1 METKALSLIAKKS
14 RRRRHVE
21 LYPSLH
27 VLRVVLLDVFYGDRE
42 RGRCV
47 FRRRIDHSKF
57 PGGGNSKND
66 RILCPLRPLCFTLAV
81 DLRDTTRRGR
91 FSKATTP
98 FLLEGLS

>member
-1 METKALSLIAKKS
+1 MSLIAKKS
-14 RRRRHVE
+14 RRRRRHVE

-47 FRRRIDHSKF
+47 FRRRMITQVSR
-57 PGGGNSKND
+57 GGNSKND